1 MPAIIVRAP
10 KPDDRTD
17 WTRIWSANCA
27 HFGASMTEAHDRD
40 LWRRIMN
47 LDHPV
52 CALVCSPSDHEGTL
66 LGLAHYVLHPHTF
79 SNKMVCYLEDSWVE
93 PSARR
98 AGIGRAFVGALVAL
112 GKEQDWRRIY
122 WHTETDNVTARSL
135 CKSHQLRPLRYRPA
149 VTWRDQDVDSE
160 FLCDGRIGRSHNGT
174 WTCFRIRPLVPS
186 EEDKFSARD

>member
-17 WTRIWSANCA
+17 WDRMWSANCA
-27 HFGASMTEAHDRD
+27 HFGASMTEAHNRE
-40 LWRRIMN
+40 LWRRIMEP
-47 LDHPV
+47 DHPV

-79 SNKMVCYLEDSWVE
+79 SSKMVCYLEDLWVE

-98 AGIGRAFVGALVAL
+98 AGIGRAFVDALVAL

-135 CKSHQLRPLRYRPA
+135 YDRFAKATNYVRY
-149 VTWRDQDVDSE
+149 D
-160 FLCDGRIGRSHNGT
+160 IGL
-174 WTCFRIRPLVPS
+174 P
-186 EEDKFSARD
+186 